1 MTQSGAA
8 SHMVRIANCLQ
19 TILELESE
27 LEKLELGSSLLE
39 EFAVLKS
46 FLEKL
51 DKVEVSEED
60 VRRIEQATANF
71 LEELKGPLADGEGE
85 DSPGRRLQ

>member
-1 MTQSGAA
+1 MTGSSAA

-19 TILELESE
+19 TILELEPE
-27 LEKLELGSSLLE
+27 LERLELGSSLLD

-60 VRRIEQATANF
+60 VRRIELATSNF
-71 LEELKGPLADGEGE
+71 LDELKGPLAESDGEDG
-85 DSPGRRLQ
+85 SGRRLQ